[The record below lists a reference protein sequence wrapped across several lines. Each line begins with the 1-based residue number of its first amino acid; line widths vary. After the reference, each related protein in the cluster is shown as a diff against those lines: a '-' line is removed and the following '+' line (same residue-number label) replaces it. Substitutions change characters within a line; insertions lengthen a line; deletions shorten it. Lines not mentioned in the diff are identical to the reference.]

1 MDTDVVIAG
10 AGPNGLLT
18 ACELALAGVRTI
30 VLERLAEPASS
41 RRANGLVGRVVQALD
56 QRGLYERFGGS
67 GVPRPVPHFQFG
79 ALGLDMTEL
88 ADNALCALPIPQR
101 RMELALA
108 ERAKELGVEIRRGH
122 EFVALGQDAEQV
134 TVTVRTNAG
143 PYELTARFLV
153 GADGGHS
160 PVRKACGIG
169 FPGVTDRSS
178 VSRSGRV
185 VIPQPF
191 AVPGTGELDIPGLGR
206 LRPAS
211 FTRTENGLFAFGMFQ
226 PGVHLVSMLEWGE
239 ETPER
244 EDWSWQS
251 ITLDELAASLH
262 RVLGVEIPVTAPPE
276 GPEGRRTTTTN
287 SRQAERYRHGRVFLV
302 GDAAHVQ
309 SSVGG
314 PGLNLGLLDGMNLG
328 WKLAAAV
335 HGWAP
340 PGLLDTYHAE
350 RHPVGER
357 VIMASR
363 AQTALI
369 GPGPNVTA
377 LRRLF
382 DELLR
387 SPQNVRHISDLMS
400 AADTRYDTVGGP
412 TRHDLAGRWL
422 PDLPLHTATG
432 RTRVAEVLRA
442 GRPVLLDLTGRD
454 DLRAVA
460 AGWAGR
466 VDVLTATTPLPPADA
481 VLVRPDG
488 HVAWAGADDDGLG
501 DALLTWFGDPVRPLD
516 RSRVTPLRLGG
527 RNVTLLQ

>member
-18 ACELALAGVRTI
+18 ACELAQAGVRTV

-41 RRANGLVGRVVQALD
+41 RRANGLVGRVVEALD

-67 GVPRPVPHFQFG
+67 GIPRPVPHFQFG

-88 ADNALCALPIPQR
+88 ADNSLYALPIPQR
-101 RMELALA
+101 RMELILA
-108 ERAKELGVEIRRGH
+108 ERAAELGVEIRRGH
-122 EFVALGQDAEQV
+122 EFVALQQDDESV
-134 TVTVRTNAG
+134 TVTVHADTG
-143 PYELTARFLV
+143 PYELAARFLV

-169 FPGVTDRSS
+169 FPGVTERNSF
-178 VSRSGRV
+178 SRSGRV

-191 AVPGTGELDIPGLGR
+191 AVPDTGELDMPGLGR
-206 LRPAS
+206 LRPAT

-226 PGVHLVSMLEWGE
+226 PGVHLVSVFEWGE

-251 ITLDELAASLH
+251 ITLDELAEALH

-276 GPEGRRTTTTN
+276 GLEGRRTTTTN

-309 SSVGG
+309 SSLGG
-314 PGLNLGLLDGMNLG
+314 PGLNLGLLDALNLG

-340 PGLLDTYHAE
+340 PELLDTYNSE

-357 VIMASR
+357 VLMASR
-363 AQTALI
+363 AQSALI

-377 LRRLF
+377 LRQVLS
-382 DELLR
+382 ELLR
-387 SPQNVRHISDLMS
+387 SPETVRHLSDLMS
-400 AADTRYDTVGGP
+400 AADTRYDTIGGP
-412 TRHDLAGRWL
+412 ARHELAGRRL
-422 PDLPLHTATG
+422 PDLPLRSATG
-432 RTRVAEVLRA
+432 PKRVAEVLRA
-442 GRPVLLDLTGRD
+442 ARPVLLDLAGRD
-454 DLRAVA
+454 DLAAVA

-466 VDVLTATTPLPPADA
+466 VDVLPATTPQPPADA

-488 HVAWAGADDDGLG
+488 HVAWVGADAEGLT
-501 DALLTWFGDPVRPLD
+501 DALLTWFGEPA
-516 RSRVTPLRLGG
+516 RSVSIPARAVRVTAR
-527 RNVTLLQ
+527 